1 MSDAS
6 ERRFA
11 PDGRPQGWFSEEE
24 CAAYAE
30 AVGMTPGGK
39 VLEVGTWLGRSLSA
53 IMPTAIKHNTDV
65 TVVDTWQGSIGAQTK
80 KAIDA
85 GLKPFSAFKANMEFL
100 GFWGKF
106 SYHTMPSV
114 AAAKHYTDG
123 FFDLVFIDANHD
135 YEAVKADILAW
146 MPKVK
151 PGGLLLGHDYYT
163 TTANPHPG
171 VRQAVKEL
179 CLPDRVDDSLW
190 WKEIPKA

>member
-1 MSDAS
+1 M
-6 ERRFA
+6 F
-11 PDGRPQGWFSEEE
+11 
-24 CAAYAE
+24 
-30 AVGMTPGGK
+30 PGGK
-39 VLEVGTWLGRSLSA
+39 VLEVGTWLGRSLAA
-53 IMPTAIKHNTDV
+53 IMPTAIKHDIEV
-65 TVVDTWQGSIGAQTK
+65 TCVDTWQGSPGAQTK
-80 KAIDA
+80 KAIAA
-85 GLKPFSAFKANMEFL
+85 GLKPFEAFKANMQFL

-106 SYHTMPSV
+106 TIQRTTSV

-135 YEAVKADILAW
+135 YDAVHADIEAW

-163 TTANPHPG
+163 TANNPFPG

-190 WKEIPKA
+190 WKEIPNA